1 MAADLSSIGVWASGP
16 RPPAFDPQPLVDLIH
31 EVRQPVHVVRDPRGG
46 RLGVAVAGQVIAV
59 SATNGHP
66 TLPLM
71 GSLPALYPE
80 WPSVAP

>member
-1 MAADLSSIGVWASGP
+1 MAVDLSSIGVWASGP

-46 RLGVAVAGQVIAV
+46 RLGVAVAGQVIAAP
-59 SATNGHP
+59 ATNGHP